1 MANPTSHD
9 IRTDQ
14 GTLPGLLWLPD
25 GDAAGPGV
33 VVVQEI
39 FGLSNYMVQRCQDLA
54 DLGYAV
60 LAPQL
65 FARLDPPRE
74 QVADTVEVSEMLEE
88 GMALTQALNWDRA
101 VSDVVAA
108 LQDLRGMDG
117 VDAVGVM
124 GFCYGGGVAFNASAQ
139 ANAQGAAP
147 EALVSF
153 YGSAL
158 PTLLLLA
165 GQVQVPSFHA
175 FGTAGSFLPM
185 EQVERIRDAVTE
197 GGSRDDV
204 VFELHEGAGHA
215 FDNPHPA
222 FHHEEASREAWRQ
235 ATSFLARF
243 LPV

>member
-124 GFCYGGGVAFNASAQ
+124 GFCYGGGVSFNASAQ
-139 ANAQGAAP
+139 ANAQGAQGNPFQRGQPGA
-147 EALVSF
+147 
-153 YGSAL
+153 GSA
-158 PTLLLLA
+158 
-165 GQVQVPSFHA
+165 SH
-175 FGTAGSFLPM
+175 GSS
-185 EQVERIRDAVTE
+185 DDHVT
-197 GGSRDDV
+197 DV
-204 VFELHEGAGHA
+204 DFEE
-215 FDNPHPA
+215 
-222 FHHEEASREAWRQ
+222 
-235 ATSFLARF
+235 
-243 LPV
+243 VK